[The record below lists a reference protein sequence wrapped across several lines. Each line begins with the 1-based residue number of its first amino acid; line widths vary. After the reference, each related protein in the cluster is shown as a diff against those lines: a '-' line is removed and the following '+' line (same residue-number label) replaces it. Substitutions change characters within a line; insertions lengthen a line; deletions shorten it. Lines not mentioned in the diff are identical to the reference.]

1 SLLNQENST
10 MIHTFVDRLG
20 QLNPQLFRE
29 LKGRLKPR
37 TLGIAAAISFLA
49 QGLIYLYYQNRLPLP
64 ASQYTQLNLELS
76 NRYCIGAP
84 PKNWGGYSNSYPNQ
98 YIPQNFCIK
107 DLTGNWTINWQLWW
121 LDLFIW
127 LGIFGILALLIAGTH
142 MLITDLSKE
151 ERRGTLNFIRLSPQ
165 SATSILTGKMLGVP
179 MLLYLVVGLAIP
191 LHLVAGLSAGISLIL
206 ILAFYGIVALSCA
219 LFYSAALLFG
229 LVSVGLGGFQAWLG
243 SGIVLI
249 FLWGMLG
256 ITMSSPVAEYIT
268 PVNWLILF
276 YPGGVLP
283 YLVHAT
289 GLSPETV
296 EYLNLE
302 TLNQWYKREG
312 LASLQWYGQPI
323 WRNAW
328 GGMGFYILHS
338 GLWIYWIR
346 QGLVRRFHNPLDT
359 MWSKGQSYLISAS
372 FIVFLAGFIPR
383 ISDTNNLF
391 YNFGRL
397 QVVVLVFVS
406 MLIAIL
412 SPHRQTLQDWAR
424 YRHQTS
430 LHRKNLLKDLVW
442 GEKSPATVAIAI
454 NLAIILTFSLFYA
467 YISPLGTHKMAAIW
481 GLLLQGGIILVYAA
495 IAQLMLLMKT
505 PKRAIAAASVIA
517 GIAIVP
523 LFYFAIT
530 NIAPDKLT
538 WVFLF
543 SALPG
548 VATEYATITMV
559 GWSMLGQFIA
569 IALLNIQMTRQLQQA
584 GKSFTSYQLPVTS
597 NQ

>member
-1 SLLNQENST
+1 
-10 MIHTFVDRLG
+10 MIAAFVDRLG

-29 LKGRLKPR
+29 LKGRLKLR

-49 QGLIYLYYQNRLPLP
+49 QGLMYLSYQNRLPLP
-64 ASQYTQLNLELS
+64 ASQYKPNYELS

-84 PKNWGGYSNSYPNQ
+84 PPNWSGYDPSYPNQ
-98 YIPQNFCIK
+98 YIPQNFCVK

-127 LGIFGILALLIAGTH
+127 MGIFGIMALLIAGTH
-142 MLITDLSKE
+142 MLIADLSKE

-165 SATSILTGKMLGVP
+165 SATSILTGKILGVP

-191 LHLVAGLSAGISLIL
+191 LHLVAGLSAGIPLIL
-206 ILAFYGIVALSCA
+206 ILAFYGIVALSCVF
-219 LFYSAALLFG
+219 FYSAALLFG

-243 SGIVLI
+243 SAIVLI

-276 YPGGVLP
+276 YPGSVFP

-289 GLSPETV
+289 GLPPETV
-296 EYLNLE
+296 EHFNLKTFYL
-302 TLNQWYKREG
+302 WYQREG
-312 LASLQWYGQPI
+312 LADLQWYGQPL

-328 GGMGFYILHS
+328 SGIGFYILHS

-346 QGLVRRFHNPLDT
+346 QGFVRRFHNPLDT

-372 FIVFLAGFIPR
+372 FIVVFAGFIPR
-383 ISDTNNLF
+383 LKDANTLF

-397 QVVVLVFVS
+397 QMVVLIFVL

-430 LHRKNLLKDLVW
+430 LHRKNLLKDLIW
-442 GEKSPATVAIAI
+442 GEKSPATVAIAL
-454 NLAIILTFSLFYA
+454 NLAIILTFSIFYA
-467 YISPLGTHKMAAIW
+467 LISPLGTHKIPTIW
-481 GLLLQGGIILVYAA
+481 GLLLEGGIILVYAA

-517 GIAIVP
+517 AIAIVP

-530 NIAPDKLT
+530 NISPNELT
-538 WVFLF
+538 WVWLF
-543 SALPG
+543 TAIPG
-548 VATEYATITMV
+548 AATEYATITMI
-559 GWSMLGQFIA
+559 GWSMLGQFLA
-569 IALLNIQMTRQLQQA
+569 IALLNLQITRQLQQA
-584 GKSFTSYQLPVTS
+584 GKSSTSYQLPVTS
-597 NQ
+597 DQ

>member
-1 SLLNQENST
+1 
-10 MIHTFVDRLG
+10 MIATFVDRIG

-37 TLGIAAAISFLA
+37 TLGIAAVISFLA

-64 ASQYTQLNLELS
+64 ASQYARSNLELS

-84 PKNWGGYSNSYPNQ
+84 PPNWAGYSNSYPNQ
-98 YIPQNFCIK
+98 IIVQNFCVK
-107 DLTGNWTINWQLWW
+107 NPTGNWTINWQLWW

-127 LGIFGILALLIAGTH
+127 LGIFGIMALLIAGTH

-179 MLLYLVVGLAIP
+179 MLIYLVVGLVVP
-191 LHLVAGLSAGISLIL
+191 LHLAAGLFAGIPLTL
-206 ILAFYGIVALSCA
+206 ILAFYGIVALSCT

-243 SGIVLI
+243 SGIVLV
-249 FLWGMLG
+249 FLWAMLG

-276 YPGGVLP
+276 YPGSVLP

-289 GLSPETV
+289 GLPPETV
-296 EYLNLE
+296 EYLNLKPFY
-302 TLNQWYKREG
+302 LWYQRDG
-312 LASLQWYGQPI
+312 LADLQWYRQFI
-323 WRNAW
+323 WRNTW
-328 GGMGFYILHS
+328 GGMFFYILHT
-338 GLWIYWIR
+338 GLWIYWVR

-372 FIVFLAGFIPR
+372 FIVVFAGFIPR
-383 ISDTNNLF
+383 ISDANILF

-397 QVVVLVFVS
+397 QIVVLIFVS

-430 LHRKNLLKDLVW
+430 LHRKNLLKDLIW

-454 NLAIILTFSLFYA
+454 NLAIILTLSIFHA
-467 YISPLGTHKMAAIW
+467 YVSPLGTHKMPAVW

-505 PKRAIAAASVIA
+505 PKRAISAASVIA
-517 GIAIVP
+517 AIAIVP
-523 LFYFAIT
+523 LFYFAVT
-530 NIAPDKLT
+530 NISPDKLT
-538 WVFLF
+538 GVFLF
-543 SALPG
+543 TALPG
-548 VATEYATITMV
+548 IATKYATITMV
-559 GWSMLGQFIA
+559 GWSMLAQFLA
-569 IALLNIQMTRQLQQA
+569 IALLNLQMTRQLQQA
-584 GKSFTSYQLPVTS
+584 GKSIISYKK
-597 NQ
+597 NDE